1 MARVGIASTRVQF
14 KYQNYDYNV
23 GDTVTVNVSI
33 PRIKREADKDK
44 ILALGEAINEACG
57 FDYGLLA
64 TYFIST
70 DDIVDM

>member
-33 PRIKREADKDK
+33 PRIKREADKDQ
-44 ILALGEAINEACG
+44 ILALGDAIAEACG
-57 FDYGLLA
+57 FDYGLSG

-70 DDIVDM
+70 DDIM

>member
-1 MARVGIASTRVQF
+1 MANVGIASTRVQF
-14 KYQNYDYNV
+14 KYETYDYDLEKNV
-23 GDTVTVNVSI
+23 IVNVSI

-70 DDIVDM
+70 DDIM

>member
-1 MARVGIASTRVQF
+1 MANVGIASTRVQF

-57 FDYGLLA
+57 FDYGLSG
-64 TYFIST
+64 TYFIAT
-70 DDIVDM
+70 DDIMG

>member
-1 MARVGIASTRVQF
+1 MADVGIASTRVQF

-33 PRIKREADKDK
+33 PRIKREANKDK
-44 ILALGEAINEACG
+44 ILELGQAINEACG

-64 TYFIST
+64 TYFIAT
-70 DDIVDM
+70 DDIM

>member
-33 PRIKREADKDK
+33 PRIKREADKDQ
-44 ILALGEAINEACG
+44 ILALGEKIAEACG
-57 FDYGLLA
+57 FDYGLSG
-64 TYFIST
+64 TYFIAT
-70 DDIVDM
+70 DDIM

>member
-33 PRIKREADKDK
+33 PRIKREADKDQ
-44 ILALGEAINEACG
+44 ILALGNAIAEACG
-57 FDYGLLA
+57 FDYGLSG
-64 TYFIST
+64 TYFIAT
-70 DDIVDM
+70 DDIM

>member
-33 PRIKREADKDK
+33 PRIKREADKDQ

-57 FDYGLLA
+57 FDYGLSG
-64 TYFIST
+64 TYFIAT
-70 DDIVDM
+70 DDIM

>member
-57 FDYGLLA
+57 FDYGLLG
-64 TYFIST
+64 TYFIAT
-70 DDIVDM
+70 DDLM